1 MLSRE
6 ELERYD
12 RQIRIFGEDGQKKL
26 KRARVLIAGIGGLGS
41 SISIYLT
48 AAGVGR
54 LILVDSDI
62 VELSNLNRQV
72 LHWDKDVGKSK
83 VRSAEEKLRGL
94 NPEVDI
100 EALSAKIDEGSV
112 FELARNVD
120 VIVDAMD
127 NFETRYL
134 LNRVALKRGVPMVH
148 GGVRGFDGQV
158 TTIVPGETACLR
170 CIFPKAPPRETFPI
184 LGATAGVIGCIQ
196 AMEVVKYVVGVGEL
210 LKNRLLLFNGQ
221 DMKFSEVEVVRNPK
235 CEDCGGS
242 SGEREEADDI

>member
-1 MLSRE
+1 MLSRRE
-6 ELERYD
+6 MERYD

-62 VELSNLNRQV
+62 VELSNLNRQI
-72 LHWDKDVGKSK
+72 LHWDKDVGRSK
-83 VRSAEEKLRGL
+83 ARSAEEKLRGL

-100 EALSAKIDEGSV
+100 EALSAKIDDESV

-134 LNRVALKRGVPMVH
+134 LNRAALKRGVPMVH

-210 LKNRLLLFNGQ
+210 LKNRLLLFNGW
-221 DMKFSEVEVVRNPK
+221 DMKFSEVEVARNPK
-235 CEDCGGS
+235 CEDCGGG